1 MGEEFEDEWRGD
13 LVRCVRDADVEIGE
27 VGFDE
32 IADDDL

>member
-1 MGEEFEDEWRGD
+1 MGEELEDEWGGD
-13 LVRCVRDADVEIGE
+13 LVRSVGDADVEIGE